1 MQRRIQLFTRK
12 ELNYLRDPYFRIIRE
27 EDQYIVKDI
36 QEQKY
41 YKLTATEI
49 KNFNLKFKNR
59 EEKII
64 DYINLA
70 VDTEKFLEP
79 YYTIL
84 NSEAPIFRTFD
95 RLYEMIEKIK
105 TSGKLYNV

>member
-1 MQRRIQLFTRK
+1 M
-12 ELNYLRDPYFRIIRE
+12 E
-27 EDQYIVKDI
+27 
-36 QEQKY
+36 
-41 YKLTATEI
+41 
-49 KNFNLKFKNR
+49 NR

-95 RLYEMIEKIK
+95 RLYEMIEKILGIHSAHDLILDFRFGDYMMDMEDNLID
-105 TSGKLYNV
+105 TPEKLVQYI